1 MMKIFGMHWYWH
13 LLYIAA
19 TAGLILWGESQLN
32 QTGLVKTELGQVQA
46 LSLQYLPGTRQAIRH
61 QMDENTKVYPSPQSE
76 QLYAAARTAIRWVDS
91 IDKKSHAVRVRLH
104 AGEKPGA
111 INWNAGLLDDYYR
124 LGDSL
129 AMLYGADSGRQA
141 WLERCL
147 FSDYRDW
154 PQTRLATLLTVSD
167 TADAKRLCRHLR
179 LNAELALVFTLE
191 RLLKQMPVWEQRFE
205 ALLPAISSESCPRAG
220 VPFEADIFLMAYSTR
235 SENIKVKVNGRS
247 VPVEAGLARYKRI
260 YNSPGIK
267 SLPVE
272 IQVRNPLTG
281 EIKTYSK
288 EFLTE
293 VSDTTEMR

>member
-1 MMKIFGMHWYWH
+1 MMKIFGMHWSWH
-13 LLYIAA
+13 LLYITG

-46 LSLQYLPGTRQAIRH
+46 LSLQYLPRTRQVIH
-61 QMDENTKVYPSPQSE
+61 NQMDENTKAYPSPQSE

-91 IDKKSHAVRVRLH
+91 IDKKSHSVRARLH
-104 AGEKPGA
+104 AGEKPGS
-111 INWNAGLLDDYYR
+111 IDWSAGLLDDYYR

-129 AMLYGADSGRQA
+129 AMLYGADSERQA

-147 FSDYRDW
+147 FSGYRDW
-154 PQTRLATLLTVSD
+154 PQTRLAALLAASD
-167 TADAKRLCRHLR
+167 TADAARLCRHLR

-191 RLLKQMPVWEQRFE
+191 RLRKQMPIWEMRFD
-205 ALLPAISSESCPRAG
+205 ALLPAIAVESCPRAG
-220 VPFEADIFLMAYSTR
+220 VPFEADIYLMVYSTR
-235 SENIKVKVNGRS
+235 SENVTMKVNGRS

-288 EFLTE
+288 EFKTE